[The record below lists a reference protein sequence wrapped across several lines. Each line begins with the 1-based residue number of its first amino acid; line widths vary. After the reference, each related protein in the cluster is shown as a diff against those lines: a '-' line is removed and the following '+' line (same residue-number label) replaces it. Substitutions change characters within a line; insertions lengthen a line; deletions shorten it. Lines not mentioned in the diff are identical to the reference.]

1 METSCVMDWDGTYRD
16 LRRRN
21 WIILLVLAAGSG
33 CFGKVDVTLGIIA
46 GGLAVIL
53 NFTVLQHTVR
63 HAFTSASADKAKKVS
78 VVVKSYLR
86 LLLLGITIYVLITRD
101 LVHPIALT
109 IGLSTVVFSIVTF
122 GIHRVLT
129 RQGEETV

>member
-1 METSCVMDWDGTYRD
+1 MDWDGTYRD

-53 NFTVLQHTVR
+53 NFAVLQHTIR
-63 HAFTSASADKAKKVS
+63 QAFSSESAGKRKKAS
-78 VVVKSYLR
+78 LLIKSYLR
-86 LLLLGITIYVLITRD
+86 LLLLGITIYVLITRGVVD
-101 LVHPIALT
+101 PIGLT
-109 IGLSTVVFSIVTF
+109 VGLSTVVFSIVTF
-122 GIHRVLT
+122 GIHRVII
-129 RQGEETV
+129 RNPSGY

>member
-1 METSCVMDWDGTYRD
+1 MDWDGTYRD
-16 LRRRN
+16 LRRRS

-33 CFGKVDVTLGIIA
+33 CLGKLDVTLGIIA

-53 NFTVLQHTVR
+53 NFTVLQHTIR
-63 HAFTSASADKAKKVS
+63 QAFASESAGKAKKVS
-78 VVVKSYLR
+78 LLVKSYLR
-86 LLLLGITIYVLITRD
+86 LLFLGVTLYLLITRG
-101 LVHPIALT
+101 LVDPIGLT
-109 IGLSTVVFSIVTF
+109 VGLSTVVFSIVTF